1 MDLQRIQKRMNYL
14 EDEIKNIKQ
23 QPLSAPAPIVVE
35 MPAAAPTEPLA
46 AEREA
51 ELRAQLQAFKERLDA
66 VEQTVTSMLDRII
79 GIKEK
84 LQPSMDVTL
93 LESRV
98 QSLEEVTSAL
108 VGMGRS

>member
-14 EDEIKNIKQ
+14 EDEIKNIKL
-23 QPLSAPAPIVVE
+23 QPTPVAALVPVPAPAP
-35 MPAAAPTEPLA
+35 APEPLA
-46 AEREA
+46 VEKEA
-51 ELRAQLQAFKERLDA
+51 ELRAQLLAFKERLDS
-66 VEQTVTSMLDRII
+66 VEQTVASMLDRII

-84 LQPSMDVTL
+84 LQPSMDITL